1 LDGSVVK
8 EQFLACILCDGGLSA
23 KAILSLRVALRRK
36 KRIAEQA
43 RSGPMPGDHQDSH
56 RRFKFATV
64 EMVAVFAD
72 SDHAAHNVVLG
83 LAHVR

>member
-1 LDGSVVK
+1 
-8 EQFLACILCDGGLSA
+8 
-23 KAILSLRVALRRK
+23 
-36 KRIAEQA
+36 
-43 RSGPMPGDHQDSH
+43 MPGDHQDSH